1 VEAVSGSGA
10 RVSAAHA
17 NVAGTKKKAAEK
29 GVSTKKAEKVKGGS
43 GPKAGSA
50 LKRSNYYKYLFPGF
64 EQGGSG
70 PKAEVG
76 ADGPDEAAK
85 AAKSA
90 AALKEAA
97 GRIEAAEA
105 KWEATL
111 KEAASRIEAAEAKSA
126 AALKE
131 AASRIEA
138 AEAKLAAALKEAASR
153 IEFAEAATAKA
164 AAALKEAAGRI
175 EAAVTN
181 AAKSKA
187 TGGAEA
193 AAQADNIVEAHE
205 VLGGKRPQV
214 EGGEGVDAKRLKI
227 DV

>member
-1 VEAVSGSGA
+1 VPAVPHVNVENEAAPGQGLHNVCRA
-10 RVSAAHA
+10 PRVVCTPTTWRVEKTTSAAEA
-17 NVAGTKKKAAEK
+17 T
-29 GVSTKKAEKVKGGS
+29 T
-43 GPKAGSA
+43 
-50 LKRSNYYKYLFPGF
+50 
-64 EQGGSG
+64 
-70 PKAEVG
+70 G
-76 ADGPDEAAK
+76 ADGPDK
-85 AAKSA
+85 AAEAKWE
-90 AALKEAA
+90 AALKETA

-105 KWEATL
+105 KWEAAL

-138 AEAKLAAALKEAASR
+138 AEAKSAAALKEAASR

-164 AAALKEAAGRI
+164 AATLKEAAARI

-181 AAKSKA
+181 AAKSEA
-187 TGGAEA
+187 TGGG
-193 AAQADNIVEAHE
+193 E

-214 EGGEGVDAKRLKI
+214 EGGEGVDAKRLKT